1 MQEDALTRLAL
12 ITDLRH
18 ALDSSEFA
26 VFYQPIVSVRDGMP
40 VGAEALVRWHHPR
53 RGLVAPAE
61 FVGVA
66 ESTGLIVAIVIIVLL
81 LLCGCGIGGVLL
93 FNSGSKSSTGS
104 TVAPVKPDPAK
115 APLRPGPV
123 KVASKPDN
131 LVAAVV
137 RRVLFYTLL
146 TLVAAFF
153 ALPLLWLVFTPF
165 DRHPSLSVKLPEF
178 TLDNFR
184 LLLQNPY
191 ALSSL
196 KNSVF
201 IAGGAMVMVVVFAAL
216 AAYALSRVRIPG
228 RDALLYGLL
237 LLSSIVTGTAAM
249 VPIFLLMFQLNL
261 IDSRT
266 GVSLVLAGG
275 LLPAAIFILKDF
287 MDATPRSYEESA
299 RVFGASPLQVLR
311 HIVLPIARPGLA
323 TIAVWAL
330 VNAWGDFLIAFILLR
345 DPDKSPAGVVMY
357 TFYTEGGQAN
367 LPLISAFSL
376 LYAIPVVAMYLF
388 VSRRYG
394 FRFHGGIKG

>member
-1 MQEDALTRLAL
+1 VSLKAAL
-12 ITDLRH
+12 
-18 ALDSSEFA
+18 A
-26 VFYQPIVSVRDGMP
+26 VD
-40 VGAEALVRWHHPR
+40 HP
-53 RGLVAPAE
+53 
-61 FVGVA
+61 
-66 ESTGLIVAIVIIVLL
+66 
-81 LLCGCGIGGVLL
+81 
-93 FNSGSKSSTGS
+93 
-104 TVAPVKPDPAK
+104 
-115 APLRPGPV
+115 
-123 KVASKPDN
+123 
-131 LVAAVV
+131 VAALV

-165 DRHPSLSVKLPEF
+165 DKNPGLAVKLPDF

-184 LLLQNPY
+184 LLQNNPY

-196 KNSVF
+196 KNSVL
-201 IAGGAMVMVVVFAAL
+201 IAGGAMVMTVVFGAL

-228 RDALLYGLL
+228 RDALLYSLL

-249 VPIFLLMFQLNL
+249 VPIFLLMFELNL

-287 MDATPRSYEESA
+287 MDSTPRSYEESA

-311 HIVLPIARPGLA
+311 HVVLPIARPGLA
-323 TIAVWAL
+323 TVAVWAM

-357 TFYTEGGQAN
+357 TFYNEGGQAN
-367 LPLISAFSL
+367 LHLISAFSL
-376 LYAIPVVAMYLF
+376 LYAFPVVAMYLF

-394 FRFHGGIKG
+394 FRFYGGIKS